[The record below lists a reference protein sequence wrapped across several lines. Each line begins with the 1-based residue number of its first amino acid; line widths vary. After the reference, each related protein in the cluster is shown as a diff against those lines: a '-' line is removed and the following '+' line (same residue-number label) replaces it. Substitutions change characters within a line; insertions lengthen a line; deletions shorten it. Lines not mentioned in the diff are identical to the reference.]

1 MTDGGRFGGENVT
14 VALPGGCQ
22 CPGTPHAQDEV
33 YLLPRLTFDGGA
45 AAEAVLRDGLGK
57 GDLDAIAVP
66 VLHAYLAHQVA
77 GWNLVG
83 PDGKPVP
90 YSAALLIKDWE
101 SARVVG
107 DAADDL
113 YSGVL
118 LAPLVASAS
127 ASSPGGPTGA
137 STSPR
142 TRTASKPRR
151 R

>member
-1 MTDGGRFGGENVT
+1 MTDGGRFGGANIT

-22 CPGTPHAQDEV
+22 CPGTPHEQDEV

-45 AAEAVLRDGLGK
+45 AAEDVIRAGLGK
-57 GDLDAIAVP
+57 GDVDAIAVP
-66 VLHAYLAHQVA
+66 ITHAYLTHQVA

-83 PDGKPVP
+83 PDGPLP
-90 YSAALLIKDWE
+90 YSSDLLVKDWE

-118 LAPLVASAS
+118 LAPLVASVS
-127 ASSPGGPTGA
+127 KSSPGGPTGP

-142 TRTASKPRR
+142 TRSASRPRKR
-151 R
+151 